1 MTDLV
6 LCGAMTKDQEYICK
20 CIKSIDKHKFNKKYI
35 LFDGPVAG
43 KSNRERDNYSHYK
56 KDIMKHYPDFEFVE
70 YTDNINYKSMVEIF
84 VRKNYKQLAEN
95 LLIIQDDI
103 VLGNFDLEI
112 VLQQKETFDECK
124 ILYFKEDQKRIKYWF
139 NTIEEFDTCMKTH
152 GWCERSWLSKKSDVM
167 NIFDN
172 LLREGH
178 LASTKF
184 IDIYYD
190 SMISQGGWNNLS
202 QEQQLDFWKNWGCF
216 AHKSIQHKHL
226 KAKR

>member
-6 LCGAMTKDQEYICK
+6 LCGAMTKDEDYICK

-35 LFDGPVAG
+35 LFDGPPLS
-43 KSNRERDNYSHYK
+43 KSNRERDNYSQ
-56 KDIMKHYPDFEFVE
+56 

-124 ILYFKEDQKRIKYWF
+124 ILYFKEDKKRIKYWF

-172 LLREGH
+172 LLLFP
-178 LASTKF
+178 LALDGGERTKF

>member
-43 KSNRERDNYSHYK
+43 KSNRERDNYGHYK

-84 VRKNYKQLAEN
+84 VRKNYNQLAEN

-124 ILYFKEDQKRIKYWF
+124 ILYFKEDKKRIKYWF
-139 NTIEEFDTCMKTH
+139 NTIEEFDTLMKTH

-172 LLREGH
+172 LLLLGER
-178 LASTKF
+178 TKF

>member
-43 KSNRERDNYSHYK
+43 KSNRERDNYGHYK

-84 VRKNYKQLAEN
+84 VRKNYNQLAEN

-103 VLGNFDLEI
+103 VLDNFDLEI

-124 ILYFKEDQKRIKYWF
+124 ILYFKEDKKRIKYWF
-139 NTIEEFDTCMKTH
+139 NTIEEFDTLMKTH

-172 LLREGH
+172 LLLLGER
-178 LASTKF
+178 TKF

>member
-43 KSNRERDNYSHYK
+43 KSNRERDNYGHYK

-84 VRKNYKQLAEN
+84 VRKNYNQLAEN

-103 VLGNFDLEI
+103 VLDNFDLEI

-124 ILYFKEDQKRIKYWF
+124 ILYFKEDKKRIKYWF
-139 NTIEEFDTCMKTH
+139 NTIEEFDTLMKTH

-172 LLREGH
+172 LLILGER
-178 LASTKF
+178 TKF

>member
-6 LCGAMTKDQEYICK
+6 LCGAMTKDEEYICK

-35 LFDGPVAG
+35 LFDGPLSG
-43 KSNRERDNYSHYK
+43 KSNRERDNYGHYK
-56 KDIMKHYPDFEFVE
+56 KRIMKYYPDFEVVE

-124 ILYFKEDQKRIKYWF
+124 ILYFKEDKKRIKYWF
-139 NTIEEFDTCMKTH
+139 NTIEEFDTLMKTH

-172 LLREGH
+172 LLLLGKT
-178 LASTKF
+178 TKF

-190 SMISQGGWNNLS
+190 SMISQGGWKNLS